1 MSADQKN
8 DVLGSVFSAA
18 EQPGEG
24 RGIQTTARRVEKY
37 LLGGGVFGEE
47 VESGR
52 DNFAHFALRIV
63 AGSLHVVCGKR
74 VCMNVAGFA
83 DVIEKDPQATSIQGS
98 LSARLQTTY
107 RNDIVLGV
115 RRNCLASTVWKGYI
129 TFGLITIPVRLF
141 AAART
146 ERVGFNQIH
155 EACGGRIK
163 QQTFCPQCDRT
174 VERSELQKG
183 YEVEKD
189 RYVIVNDEEIK
200 GIAPSSSDNMEILEF
215 VKADGIDPIYYDA
228 SYFMVPEDAG
238 KKAYHLLLETMQKS
252 GYSAVAKIAMH
263 QREYTVIVRPHADG
277 LLLHT
282 MFYPEEVR
290 EVPEFRRDENVSVKP
305 QEVALAEK
313 LVEGLAAEFDPSK
326 YHDEY
331 QARLMQ
337 MIEAKREGQAVES
350 IAPKK
355 RAPVIDLMQALQKS
369 LGELPKKPAA
379 SEPGIAETKKA
390 SSRRSAPRVAHG

>member
-1 MSADQKN
+1 
-8 DVLGSVFSAA
+8 
-18 EQPGEG
+18 
-24 RGIQTTARRVEKY
+24 
-37 LLGGGVFGEE
+37 
-47 VESGR
+47 
-52 DNFAHFALRIV
+52 
-63 AGSLHVVCGKR
+63 
-74 VCMNVAGFA
+74 
-83 DVIEKDPQATSIQGS
+83 
-98 LSARLQTTY
+98 
-107 RNDIVLGV
+107 
-115 RRNCLASTVWKGYI
+115 LASTVWKGYI
-129 TFGLITIPVRLF
+129 TFGLITIPVRLY

-155 EACGGRIK
+155 EVCGSRIK
-163 QQTFCPQCDRT
+163 QQTFCPHCDRT
-174 VERSELQKG
+174 VERSELVKG
-183 YEVEKD
+183 FEVEKD

-200 GIAPSSSDNMEILEF
+200 GIAPASSDNMEIMEF
-215 VKADGIDPIYYDA
+215 VKAEGIDPIYFDA

-252 GYSAVAKIAMH
+252 GYSAVAKITMH

-290 EVPEFRRDENVSVKP
+290 EVPEFRRDENVNVKP

-313 LVEGLAAEFDPSK
+313 LVEGLAADFDPSK

-331 QARLMQ
+331 QGKLMQ
-337 MIEAKREGQAVES
+337 MIEAKREGQRVET

-379 SEPGIAETKKA
+379 SEVGATAAKKA
-390 SSRRSAPRVAHG
+390 ASKRSAPRAAHG

>member
-1 MSADQKN
+1 M
-8 DVLGSVFSAA
+8 
-18 EQPGEG
+18 
-24 RGIQTTARRVEKY
+24 
-37 LLGGGVFGEE
+37 
-47 VESGR
+47 
-52 DNFAHFALRIV
+52 
-63 AGSLHVVCGKR
+63 
-74 VCMNVAGFA
+74 
-83 DVIEKDPQATSIQGS
+83 
-98 LSARLQTTY
+98 
-107 RNDIVLGV
+107 
-115 RRNCLASTVWKGYI
+115 ASTVWKGYI
-129 TFGLITIPVRLF
+129 TFGLITIPVRLY

-155 EACGGRIK
+155 EPCGSRIK
-163 QQTFCPQCDRT
+163 QQTFCPRCDRT
-174 VERSELQKG
+174 VERSELVKG
-183 YEVEKD
+183 YEIEKD

-200 GIAPSSSDNMEILEF
+200 GIAPASSDNMEIVEF
-215 VKADGIDPIYYDA
+215 VKAEGIDPIYFDA

-252 GYSAVAKIAMH
+252 GYSAVAKITMH

-290 EVPEFRRDENVSVKP
+290 EVPEFRRDESVNVKP

-313 LVEGLAAEFDPSK
+313 LVEGLAADFDPSK

-331 QARLMQ
+331 QGRLMQ
-337 MIEAKREGQAVES
+337 MIEAKREGQKVET

-379 SEPGIAETKKA
+379 TAKTAAPAPAKKA
-390 SSRRSAPRVAHG
+390 STKRAAHG